1 MPPWMRRLSALVNL
15 LAALAVAPAAHAAAP
30 GVNIGRVPT
39 AGDLDDAAALGA
51 RYIRVFVSQPFGN
64 SPSMRALY
72 RAATAGAR
80 ARGMGV
86 VYVLTGDANGGNR
99 PVAPAEFARFAG
111 GFAREIAKAGG
122 AAAYEV
128 WNEEDDPG
136 FWAGA
141 PDAAA
146 YTRLLRKT
154 YPAVKAADR
163 HAKVLMGPLTGND
176 YPFLEQVYAHGGR
189 GSFDG
194 VGVHTDTA
202 CLVNPPSVF
211 YREGSRNVVARFTFL
226 GFRTVHDVMAAHGD
240 GRKPVWMTE
249 LGWTTTTSV
258 CARGRWAGLK
268 PSGVSEAA
276 QAANLRE
283 AYHCLAGYKW
293 MKAGLWFTLRD
304 ETRFNDELNHYGL
317 ERVNGARKPSWNAFH
332 SVATQG
338 DTLTGPCGDFTG
350 PKVTIR
356 SPRSGASFVA
366 PLHLSMMA
374 TDPQGVTR
382 LTILCDG
389 EKVRSFGIPHV
400 ASGRFVATDWHGS
413 ADISHGRHRI
423 TVIATDTSGN
433 TGRRSVIVT
442 HADERKAT
450 KRLRTRVRL
459 GPVALAPARVATV
472 SGRVAWHGSSGLT
485 GSVRVLWQRKRGRHW
500 KNARHGR
507 TSARAPFTLSQAL
520 PRPGTWRV
528 KVVYPGVAPYRGS
541 RAVTKPFVAV

>member
-1 MPPWMRRLSALVNL
+1 MRLLATLVTV
-15 LAALAVAPAAHAAAP
+15 LAALAAAPAAHAAAP

-39 AGDLDDAAALGA
+39 TADLDDAHALGA
-51 RYIRVFVSQPFGN
+51 RYIRVFVTQPFGN
-64 SPSMRALY
+64 DAGMRAAY
-72 RAATAGAR
+72 RAAAAGAH

-86 VYVLTGDANGGNR
+86 VFVLTGGPDGGVT
-99 PVAPAEFARFAG
+99 PPAPAEFARFAG

-141 PDAAA
+141 PDVAA

-154 YPAVKAADR
+154 YPALKAADR
-163 HAKVLMGPLTGND
+163 HAKVLMGPLTGNN
-176 YPFLEQVYAHGGR
+176 YGFLEQVYAHGGR

-211 YREGSRNVVARFTFL
+211 YREGARNVVARFTFL
-226 GFRTVHDVMAAHGD
+226 GFRTVHAVMAAHGD

-249 LGWTTTTSV
+249 LGWTSTTSV

-268 PSGVSEAA
+268 PAGVSEAA
-276 QAANLRE
+276 QADNLRA

-317 ERVNGARKPSWNAFH
+317 EHVDGARKPAWNAMH

-356 SPRSGASFVA
+356 SPTRGASFVA
-366 PLHLSMMA
+366 PLHLSMLA

-382 LTILCDG
+382 LTVLCDG

-400 ASGRFVATDWHGS
+400 ASGKVVSTDWHGS

-423 TVIATDTSGN
+423 TVIAADTSGN
-433 TGRRSVIVT
+433 TGRRSVVVT
-442 HADERKAT
+442 HADERRAT

-459 GPVALAPARVATV
+459 GPVALAPTRVATV

-485 GSVRVLWQRKRGRHW
+485 GSVRVFWQRKQGRRWRNVHRGRV
-500 KNARHGR
+500 
-507 TSARAPFTLSQAL
+507 SARAPFTLTQAL
-520 PRPGTWRV
+520 GVPGTWRV
-528 KVVYPGVAPYRGS
+528 KVVYPGRAPYRGS
-541 RAVTKPFVAV
+541 RAASSPFATA